1 LRDINLGV
9 IVISTFPSL
18 ASARRG
24 GKIMLKKKLC
34 ACVNIIQS
42 NSIYIWKNKLVD
54 DNEYL
59 CLFKTT
65 KQSSEVLKREIKS
78 SHPYELP
85 EIVELRMNQVEP
97 NYFNW
102 IIESTKNRIK

>member
-1 LRDINLGV
+1 M
-9 IVISTFPSL
+9 STFPSL
-18 ASARRG
+18 ASARAG

-34 ACVNIIQS
+34 ACVNIIKS
-42 NSIYIWKNKLVD
+42 NSIYIWKNKLVN

-65 KQSSEVLKREIKS
+65 KHSSDVLKSEIKKT
-78 SHPYELP
+78 HPYELP
-85 EIVELRMNQVEP
+85 EIVELKMNRVDS

-102 IIESTKNRIK
+102 IIESTKNTRIK

>member
-1 LRDINLGV
+1 M
-9 IVISTFPSL
+9 STFPSL
-18 ASARRG
+18 ASARAG

-34 ACVNIIQS
+34 ACVNIIKS
-42 NSIYIWKNKLVD
+42 NSIYIWKNKLVN

-65 KQSSEVLKREIKS
+65 KYSSDVLKREIKKT
-78 SHPYELP
+78 HPYELP
-85 EIVELRMNQVEP
+85 EIVELEMNRVDS

-102 IIESTKNRIK
+102 MIESTKNTRIK